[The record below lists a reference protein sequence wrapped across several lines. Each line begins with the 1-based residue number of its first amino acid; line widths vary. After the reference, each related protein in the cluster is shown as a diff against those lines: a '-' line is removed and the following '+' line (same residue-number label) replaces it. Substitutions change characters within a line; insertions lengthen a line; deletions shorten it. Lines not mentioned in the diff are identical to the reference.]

1 MFVSIVFPMTRFELE
16 NFINWFLVQV
26 FVGLGQP
33 YEGPAA
39 LEALANGCFF
49 LNPKVWSLVL

>member
-1 MFVSIVFPMTRFELE
+1 M
-16 NFINWFLVQV
+16 
-26 FVGLGQP
+26 GLGQP

-49 LNPKVWSLVL
+49 LNPKVWLVVLLATMMELR

>member
-1 MFVSIVFPMTRFELE
+1 MRFEFQNL
-16 NFINWFLVQV
+16 INWFPVQV

-49 LNPKVWSLVL
+49 LNPKVLLVVLLTIMM